1 MRFVLPILFFYLSFI
16 ILSCNS
22 SQIPKLQPEPD
33 NNGFLDLK
41 EWNFEEDGP
50 IYLTKGYDFFWNT
63 LLVERAIDQAKTP
76 MIPKDCFLNLTVLDK
91 PIGNSSCHGF
101 HFTPRGRSILL
112 KEEKGLKVNTPHL
125 WKDAKDVNGSPI
137 SNQGIAIYKLDVVLP
152 KKSLGI
158 YNMNWVGNSAFRFW
172 VLQNN
177 TLTSIASIGNP
188 GVQNEIRE
196 IASGLTAIHSF
207 EEGPATIFIEVAN
220 YNYKYGYLSNQ
231 LSLGTVG
238 YTIFSS
244 KKYLITE
251 ALVFGLIFMAGVYH
265 IVLFI
270 LRRKIRNAFWFGTI
284 CIFLSLRVALV
295 ARFYQIFFPETDSF
309 ELMNRLEYITF
320 TVTPALCAVYLK
332 YILNNNI
339 NNWMYRFIIGFS
351 VVATLIVLVLPSY
364 QFSQYLNILQLGI
377 IFIIIFTLYE
387 LLPKSFSDQK
397 NIRKIA
403 RSLIGV
409 FFIYSVFMIHDILMY
424 EFQWKTV
431 ELTGLGLIFLVM
443 GQSVVIARMNAEA
456 WENSDRLSK
465 HLEKEVE
472 IRTEQYKEQ
481 YDKSEKLL
489 LNILPVKVAEEL
501 KESGKTEP
509 ELFES
514 VTVCFTDFVGFTQ
527 ISENMTPSE
536 LIAELDLCFTYFD
549 GIIEHYKLEK
559 LKTIGDS
566 YMFAG
571 GIPTR
576 SNTHAIDCVLASLK
590 IQEFMNKLK
599 VDKQK
604 SNQPFWELR
613 LGINSGSLV
622 AGVIGNKKFA
632 YDIWSDTV
640 NTASRCESSG
650 ASDMINI
657 GKSTYELV
665 KDLFECEYRG
675 AIPAKNKGEMD
686 MYFVKGIK
694 KEFMEEGNPNQEF
707 WNRYE
712 ILKKNGIV

>member
-1 MRFVLPILFFYLSFI
+1 MRFVPLILFFYLSFSL
-16 ILSCNS
+16 LSCNS
-22 SQIPKLQPEPD
+22 SPIYKPQPEPGED
-33 NNGFLDLK
+33 GVIDLR
-41 EWNFEEDGP
+41 EWNFEVNGP
-50 IYLTKGYDFFWNT
+50 VYLTKGYEFFWNT
-63 LLVERAIDQAKTP
+63 LLVEDKHEQTP
-76 MIPKDCFLNLTVLDK
+76 MIPLDCAINDSTLDGTDK
-91 PIGNSSCHGF
+91 STCPRF
-101 HFTPRGRSILL
+101 HFTKRGRSILL
-112 KEEKGLKVNTPHL
+112 RDEKGLKVTTPHL
-125 WKDAKDVNGSPI
+125 WRDAKDVNGTFI
-137 SNQGIAIYKLDVVLP
+137 SNQGIAVYKLDVVLT
-152 KKSLGI
+152 KNSLGI

-172 VLQNN
+172 VLQKN
-177 TLTSIASIGNP
+177 TLTLIASLGKP
-188 GVQNEIRE
+188 GGENEIRE

-207 EEGPATIFIEVAN
+207 EEGPATLFIEVAN

-231 LSLGTVG
+231 ISLGTVE
-238 YTIFSS
+238 YTLSS
-244 KKYLITE
+244 AKKYLIKE

-295 ARFYQIFFPETDSF
+295 ARFYQIFFPETDSY

-332 YILNNNI
+332 YILNNSV

-351 VVATLIVLVLPSY
+351 AVATFIVLALPSY
-364 QFSQYLNILQLGI
+364 IFSQYLNILQLGI

-387 LLPKSFSDQK
+387 LIPKSFSDQK
-397 NIRKIA
+397 NLRKIA

-409 FFIYSVFMIHDILMY
+409 FSIYSVFMIHDILMY
-424 EFQWKTV
+424 EFQWKTD
-431 ELTGLGLIFLVM
+431 ELTGLGLIFLVL

-527 ISENMTPSE
+527 ISEKMTPSE

-549 GIIEHYKLEK
+549 GIIEKYKLEK

-571 GIPTR
+571 GIPIR
-576 SNTHAIDCVLASLK
+576 SNTHAIDCTLASLQ
-590 IQEFMNKLK
+590 IQEFMEKLK

-604 SNQPFWELR
+604 SNKPYWELR

-650 ASDMINI
+650 VSDKINI
-657 GKSTYELV
+657 GKSTYELI
-665 KDLFECEYRG
+665 KDFFECEYRG

-694 KEFMEEGNPNQEF
+694 KEFMENGNPNQEF
-707 WNRYE
+707 WIRYE
-712 ILKKNGIV
+712 IVKKKGIV